1 MSDNNQ
7 PIVPGDQNTK
17 ELLAKEALI
26 IKDLQ
31 KKLYIIKNALIEEK
45 KKTTSLEQL
54 SNEMKSQ
61 IKQLEE
67 EIIHK
72 DEEIIKLNKEIMDFQ
87 NSISLGKS
95 KLVEEEIK
103 EKKKTN
109 LNIIENVINKTK
121 ILTSSDKNEIPNE
134 VVLELENKK
143 LKKKNE
149 ELETELNSIKNKFL
163 EEKNDLVNIN
173 IENEKKIK
181 ELNESV
187 KSKELAIYIKNKE
200 LNENQQ
206 RIEML
211 LNNNKIWDLEKGKF
225 NNELKATQDK
235 VNLLETELKNKE
247 EIMQKLKNDY
257 KKCSEQNMELYL
269 KIKHLNSELSTSKTY
284 MKKFKCE
291 IQNQPENYKAE
302 ISFGPTGDGDYVMVL
317 QIKEDELIPIKLTDV
332 EYIKKNKQ
340 NDALDVSVLHNEY
353 LKKFCFIHK
362 DENVLNSIKNIYL
375 IYNYDTIFKIVSI
388 YFIYIS
394 IIYIYFN
401 IYLYIII

>member
-1 MSDNNQ
+1 MSDKNQ
-7 PIVPGDQNTK
+7 PVVPGDQNTK

-121 ILTSSDKNEIPNE
+121 SLTSSDKNEIPNE

-149 ELETELNSIKNKFL
+149 ELETELNSIKKKFL

-173 IENEKKIK
+173 IENEKKLK

-225 NNELKATQDK
+225 NTELKATQDK
-235 VNLLETELKNKE
+235 LNLLEIELKNKE

-257 KKCSEQNMELYL
+257 KKCSQQNMELYL
-269 KIKHLNSELSTSKTY
+269 KIKHLNSELSSSKTY

-317 QIKEDELIPIKLTDV
+317 QIKEDELIPIRLTDV

-362 DENVLNSIKNIYL
+362 DENVLNSIKNA
-375 IYNYDTIFKIVSI
+375 YDEYFKIAMRMQTFPEENINSNKSI
-388 YFIYIS
+388 FD
-394 IIYIYFN
+394 
-401 IYLYIII
+401 L

>member
-1 MSDNNQ
+1 MSDKNQ
-7 PIVPGDQNTK
+7 PVVPGDQNTK

-54 SNEMKSQ
+54 SHEMKSQ

-121 ILTSSDKNEIPNE
+121 SLTSSDKNEIPNE

-149 ELETELNSIKNKFL
+149 ELETELNSIKKKFL

-173 IENEKKIK
+173 IENEKKLK

-225 NNELKATQDK
+225 NTELKATQDK
-235 VNLLETELKNKE
+235 LNLLEIELKNKE

-269 KIKHLNSELSTSKTY
+269 KIKHLNSELSSSKTY

-362 DENVLNSIKNIYL
+362 DENVLNSIKNA
-375 IYNYDTIFKIVSI
+375 YDEYFKIAMRMQTFPEENINSNKSI
-388 YFIYIS
+388 FD
-394 IIYIYFN
+394 
-401 IYLYIII
+401 L

>member
-1 MSDNNQ
+1 MSDKNQ
-7 PIVPGDQNTK
+7 PVVPGDQNTK

-121 ILTSSDKNEIPNE
+121 SLTSSDKNEIPNE

-149 ELETELNSIKNKFL
+149 ELETELNSIKKKFL

-173 IENEKKIK
+173 IENEKKLK
-181 ELNESV
+181 ELNESL

-225 NNELKATQDK
+225 NTELKATQDK
-235 VNLLETELKNKE
+235 LNLLETELKNKE

-257 KKCSEQNMELYL
+257 KKCSQQNMELYL
-269 KIKHLNSELSTSKTY
+269 KIKHLNSELSSSKTY

-362 DENVLNSIKNIYL
+362 DENVLNSIKNA
-375 IYNYDTIFKIVSI
+375 YDEYFKIAMRMQTFPEENINSNKSI
-388 YFIYIS
+388 FD
-394 IIYIYFN
+394 
-401 IYLYIII
+401 L

>member
-1 MSDNNQ
+1 MSDKNQ
-7 PIVPGDQNTK
+7 PVVPGDQNTK

-54 SNEMKSQ
+54 SSEMKSQ

-121 ILTSSDKNEIPNE
+121 SLTSSDKNEIPNE

-149 ELETELNSIKNKFL
+149 ELETELNSIKKKFL

-173 IENEKKIK
+173 IENEKKLK

-225 NNELKATQDK
+225 NTELKATQDK
-235 VNLLETELKNKE
+235 LNLLEIELKNKE

-257 KKCSEQNMELYL
+257 KKCSQQNMELYL
-269 KIKHLNSELSTSKTY
+269 KIKHLNSELSSSKTY

-362 DENVLNSIKNIYL
+362 DENVLNSIKNA
-375 IYNYDTIFKIVSI
+375 YDEYFKIAMRMQTFPEENINSNKSI
-388 YFIYIS
+388 FD
-394 IIYIYFN
+394 
-401 IYLYIII
+401 L

>member
-1 MSDNNQ
+1 MSDKNQ
-7 PIVPGDQNTK
+7 PVVPGDQNTK

-61 IKQLEE
+61 IKQLEN

-149 ELETELNSIKNKFL
+149 ELETELNSIKKKFL

-362 DENVLNSIKNIYL
+362 DENVLNSIKNA
-375 IYNYDTIFKIVSI
+375 YDEYFKIAMRMQTFPEENINSNKSI
-388 YFIYIS
+388 FD
-394 IIYIYFN
+394 
-401 IYLYIII
+401 L